1 MADFSLNLPGWACRE
16 GYRTNGDSGTYGSLR
31 LFKGARIV
39 RVWSYDEPQPNI
51 IEMEEIILKNE
62 SKSKEALPRR

>member
-1 MADFSLNLPGWACRE
+1 MADFSLNLPSWAFRK

-39 RVWSYDEPQPNI
+39 RVWAYDEPQPNI
-51 IEMEEIILKNE
+51 IEMEEIIQKNE
-62 SKSKEALPRR
+62 SNGKEALSGC